1 MNVGTFYEANKMDGP
16 EVISSQNQVEAALI
30 ECQQCKSASRVC
42 TWPSGTEA
50 PCACCAQSNK
60 PFPVTRIGYVL
71 ICDVK
76 GHLIWRAQ
84 QGNIAKM
91 LVIAGGGKLSPT
103 PGKPVQRR
111 ACSFNTPSSLI
122 LVCDDSKGTS
132 KEHDLVRLRQLVF
145 QIS

>member
-1 MNVGTFYEANKMDGP
+1 MTWLFHCRP
-16 EVISSQNQVEAALI
+16 EQIKYYAKDARDQP
-30 ECQQCKSASRVC
+30 SREEFFPVC
-42 TWPSGTEA
+42 LT
-50 PCACCAQSNK
+50 
-60 PFPVTRIGYVL
+60 VTRIGYVL

-132 KEHDLVRLRQLVF
+132 KEHALVRLRQLVF